1 MIWEYKT
8 IKLSEL
14 KPATYNPREI
24 SKDEFEG
31 LKNSLKTFGFADP
44 AVVNSNN
51 NVIVGGHQRIKA
63 WEALGNKDVP
73 CMLAPLTEEQEK
85 KLNVLLNSQAISGKY
100 DDLMLS
106 ELLEGMKL
114 DDDYEALR
122 LDQLEPLDLSDTE
135 VEEDEVPE
143 ISQEPPKSELGKVY
157 QLGRHRVMCGDS
169 TDKENVELLMDG
181 VEADLLLTDPP
192 YGIDYGSQL
201 IKGDEY
207 TEKTNKHGWRNFGKP
222 EWDIKRPE
230 EEVIVYMIGLAP
242 NSIIWGG
249 NYFAD
254 YLPPSQGW
262 LVWDKGQRDFSL
274 ADGEMAWSSFDNAMR
289 IKTFSRASANKEE
302 KHHAT
307 QKPQEIIKWCLD
319 YADRFSKKAPEI
331 IIDLYLGSGS
341 TLIACEQTDRTCY
354 GMELDE
360 RYVDVIRK
368 RYAKFVYPDRWEEE
382 WEELTKEVA

>member
-73 CMLAPLTEEQEK
+73 CMLAPLTEAQEK

-135 VEEDEVPE
+135 VEEDEAPE
-143 ISQEPPKSELGKVY
+143 VSLEPPKSELGKVY
-157 QLGRHRVMCGDS
+157 RLGR
-169 TDKENVELLMDG
+169 
-181 VEADLLLTDPP
+181 
-192 YGIDYGSQL
+192 
-201 IKGDEY
+201 
-207 TEKTNKHGWRNFGKP
+207 W
-222 EWDIKRPE
+222 
-230 EEVIVYMIGLAP
+230 VYC
-242 NSIIWGG
+242 SKCK
-249 NYFAD
+249 
-254 YLPPSQGW
+254 
-262 LVWDKGQRDFSL
+262 V
-274 ADGEMAWSSFDNAMR
+274 
-289 IKTFSRASANKEE
+289 
-302 KHHAT
+302 KHH
-307 QKPQEIIKWCLD
+307 L
-319 YADRFSKKAPEI
+319 S
-331 IIDLYLGSGS
+331 
-341 TLIACEQTDRTCY
+341 
-354 GMELDE
+354 
-360 RYVDVIRK
+360 
-368 RYAKFVYPDRWEEE
+368 
-382 WEELTKEVA
+382 

>member
-8 IKLSEL
+8 LKVSEL
-14 KPATYNPREI
+14 TPATYNPREI

-122 LDQLEPLDLSDTE
+122 LEQLEPLDLSDTE
-135 VEEDEVPE
+135 VVEDEAPE
-143 ISQEPPKSELGKVY
+143 VSQEPPKSELGKVY
-157 QLGRHRVMCGDS
+157 QLGRHRVMCADS
-169 TDKENVELLMDG
+169 TVKENVEKLMDG
-181 VEADLLLTDPP
+181 VKPDGVHTDPP
-192 YGIDYGSQL
+192 YGL
-201 IKGDEY
+201 
-207 TEKTNKHGWRNFGKP
+207 GKKMSGGTWATKASHYSDMH
-222 EWDIKRPE
+222 EWDKVAEQSFFDTAISQGCDA
-230 EEVIVYMIGLAP
+230 IV
-242 NSIIWGG
+242 WGG
-249 NYFAD
+249 NYFTT
-254 YLPPSQGW
+254 PPSRGW
-262 LVWDKGQRDFSL
+262 LIWKKPNFPTM
-274 ADGEMAWSSFDNAMR
+274 ADCEIAFTTKDMNAR
-289 IKTFSRASANKEE
+289 VLESNRSDPNKL
-302 KHHAT
+302 HPT
-307 QKPQEIIKWCLD
+307 QKPMEVTNWSLSFLD
-319 YADRFSKKAPEI
+319 GKNI
-331 IIDLYLGSGS
+331 LDLFLGSGS

-354 GMELDE
+354 GMELDPK
-360 RYVDVIRK
+360 YTDVIRK
-368 RYAKFVYPDRWEEE
+368 RWVKFVHGEEALQDDK
-382 WEELTKEVA
+382 WIELTPSVE